1 MIVEGTIVE
10 GFLIGVI
17 ATTSLLAAL
26 YFLRFW
32 RDSRDSLFLWFAA
45 AFFIEGVN
53 RTARI
58 FVAHPSEASPWVFV
72 VRCCAFLI
80 IVAGIIS
87 KNRRSSRPRMSN

>member
-1 MIVEGTIVE
+1 MIEGTIVE
-10 GFLIGVI
+10 GFLLGVI
-17 ATTSLLAAL
+17 AVTSLLAAL

-32 RDSRDSLFLWFAA
+32 RDTRDALFLAFAA

-72 VRCCAFLI
+72 VRACAFLI
-80 IVAGIIS
+80 IIAGIIG
-87 KNRRSSRPRMSN
+87 KNRRSGAQRS